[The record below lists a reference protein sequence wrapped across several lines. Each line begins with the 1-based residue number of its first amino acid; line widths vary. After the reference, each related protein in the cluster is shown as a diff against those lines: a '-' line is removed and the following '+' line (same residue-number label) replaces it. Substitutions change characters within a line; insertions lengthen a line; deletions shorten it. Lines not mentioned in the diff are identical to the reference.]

1 MSSPCN
7 MKSPPSISAI
17 IADARRHLELEQAF
31 DIYGIPVDADR
42 IAGFSRSMTASAA
55 TARQRAL
62 DALCEQ
68 LQPCNRC
75 GLGDTRK
82 NLVFGAGNA
91 NADLMLVGEAPG
103 QYEDEQG
110 IPFVGPAGKL
120 LTKIIRAIGLTR
132 DKVYIANILKCRPP
146 RNRTPS
152 NDESSACFP
161 HLLQQIEIIQP
172 SIIVTLG
179 NPATKAILQTT
190 QGITRMRG
198 KFVAWNGIEVMPTF
212 HPSYLLRSPSAKRQV
227 WQDMQKVHARMKEL
241 GLPIG
246 DLQQGRRR
254 A

>member
-1 MSSPCN
+1 MSSPCKMN
-7 MKSPPSISAI
+7 STPAISTI

-31 DIYGIPVDADR
+31 GIRGIPVDADR
-42 IAGFSRSMTASAA
+42 IAEFSRRMTASGAA
-55 TARQRAL
+55 AKQSAL
-62 DALCEQ
+62 AALCEQ
-68 LQPCNRC
+68 LQPCNTC

-82 NLVFGAGNA
+82 HLVFGVGDA
-91 NADLMLVGEAPG
+91 NADLMFVGEAPG

-110 IPFVGPAGKL
+110 IPFVGPAGQL
-120 LTKIIRAIGLTR
+120 LTKIIQAIGLTR

-152 NDESSACFP
+152 AAESAACFG
-161 HLLQQIEIIQP
+161 HLRKQIEIIQP

-246 DLQQGRRR
+246 DLKQGRR
-254 A
+254 